1 MIYNKHTDTSCMNIV
16 IRTTHTGALIQNQV
30 YCVVGYQFFILFSV
44 NISHGFSEAG
54 PYTAQV
60 EGN

>member
-1 MIYNKHTDTSCMNIV
+1 MNIV

-30 YCVVGYQFFILFSV
+30 YRVVGYQFFILFSV